1 MKTTNLRGVGGGG
14 VLTVHVKQRVA
25 CATLEDY
32 TSYFEHNISL
42 LERFS
47 SYHI

>member
-32 TSYFEHNISL
+32 MSHIIYFAQYIAP
-42 LERFS
+42 
-47 SYHI
+47 